1 VNVFA
6 IQLLHQKPKMY
17 VCNLFQPNYELM
29 TAVSFGSSG
38 LDQLLFVL
46 ADENKYLFVFVLPF
60 KEIPHRDLYSDVIKN
75 DSNQG
80 KRA

>member
-6 IQLLHQKPKMY
+6 IQLLQQKPKMY

-29 TAVSFGSSG
+29 TAVSFGSSE

-46 ADENKYLFVFVLPF
+46 ADENKYLFVFVFVLPF
-60 KEIPHRDLYSDVIKN
+60 KEIPHRDLFSNVI
-75 DSNQG
+75 
-80 KRA
+80 